1 MLKIAVVRRELSLWK
16 NVVLRLSI
24 AMIGVVLISFITS
37 ISMKTDFI
45 KILSTTISVF
55 KSPDVLRYVQPLL
68 PIALGLS
75 VTYYAKLWNLG
86 AEGQLVMG
94 AIGATF
100 IALFTPFGKMDIVGP
115 CIGIAMS
122 MAMGVLWA
130 LIPAILKIYLGV
142 NEALT
147 SLMLNYVAYYIAN
160 YLVYGP
166 WKGRSVYG
174 YPETDMIPDASR
186 IPRVYGYSFSI
197 YPIILSIITMAILW
211 IFLYR
216 TRIGIAIRALGSSSR
231 ALEISGISIKKI
243 VLLTFIISGSLAGFA
258 GGTEVLTYHR
268 KLVPGEKIG
277 AGMGYTAIMV
287 SWFAQ
292 LNPLL
297 IPLSSYYVG
306 SLYVIRM
313 SIQEGA
319 AVGDAVA
326 RMFIGIIFI
335 LILITEFIA
344 KYKLVVKI

>member
-1 MLKIAVVRRELSLWK
+1 MLKIAVVRRELSLWR
-16 NVVLRLSI
+16 NIILRISI
-24 AMIGVVLISFITS
+24 ALIGIVLISFITS
-37 ISMKTDFI
+37 ISMGTDFI
-45 KILSTTISVF
+45 KILSTTLSVF
-55 KSPDVLRYVQPLL
+55 KSLDPLRYIQPFL

-75 VTYYAKLWNLG
+75 IVYHAKLWNLG

-115 CIGIAMS
+115 CIEIIAS
-122 MAMGVLWA
+122 MAMGILWA
-130 LIPAILKIYLGV
+130 LIPALLRVYLGV

-166 WKGRSVYG
+166 WKGRGVYG
-174 YPETDMIPDASR
+174 YPETDMIPEASR

-197 YPIILSIITMAILW
+197 YPIILSIIIMAILW

-216 TRIGIAIRALGSSSR
+216 TRIGIAIRALGSSPR
-231 ALEISGISIKKI
+231 ALEISGISTRKI
-243 VLLTFIISGSLAGFA
+243 ILLAFIISGALAGFV

-287 SWFAQ
+287 AWFAQ
-292 LNPLL
+292 LHPLL
-297 IPLSSYYVG
+297 IPLSSYYVS
-306 SLYVIRM
+306 SLYVVRM
-313 SIQEGA
+313 FIQEGTGI
-319 AVGDAVA
+319 GDAIA
-326 RMFIGIIFI
+326 RMFIGTIFI
-335 LILITEFIA
+335 LMVITEFIA
-344 KYKLVVKI
+344 RYKLVVRI